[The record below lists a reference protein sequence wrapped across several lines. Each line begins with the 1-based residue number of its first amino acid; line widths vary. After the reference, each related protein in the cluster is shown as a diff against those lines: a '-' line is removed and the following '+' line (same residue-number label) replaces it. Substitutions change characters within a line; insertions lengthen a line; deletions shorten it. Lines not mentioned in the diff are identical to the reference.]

1 MKFIESFE
9 KFITDEVNLNKTRLD
24 RITAG
29 IDTVKTFLGNSKVFG
44 DQIKSVEPQGSYR
57 QKTITKPATEDVDF
71 DVDLLCEMKLQAGWQ
86 PKDYPDRLHN
96 EFKKTDRYKDIVDK
110 RGKNRC
116 VTLDYADDFHIDLVP
131 AVTINGSTYML
142 SVEY

>member
-44 DQIKSVEPQGSYR
+44 D
-57 QKTITKPATEDVDF
+57 
-71 DVDLLCEMKLQAGWQ
+71 
-86 PKDYPDRLHN
+86 
-96 EFKKTDRYKDIVDK
+96 
-110 RGKNRC
+110 
-116 VTLDYADDFHIDLVP
+116 
-131 AVTINGSTYML
+131 
-142 SVEY
+142 